1 MTGSDLTEWSVSESD
16 PQRLSQT
23 ATTYRPQLP
32 PPRDSEKSVF
42 SNVLSTLGRLQ
53 RVLHNHPSGDP
64 TPSSEDRETTRRLVK
79 AGQVLGI
86 SVMDHIV
93 IAGDKFMSFK
103 EAGYL

>member
-1 MTGSDLTEWSVSESD
+1 
-16 PQRLSQT
+16 
-23 ATTYRPQLP
+23 
-32 PPRDSEKSVF
+32 
-42 SNVLSTLGRLQ
+42 
-53 RVLHNHPSGDP
+53 
-64 TPSSEDRETTRRLVK
+64 VK